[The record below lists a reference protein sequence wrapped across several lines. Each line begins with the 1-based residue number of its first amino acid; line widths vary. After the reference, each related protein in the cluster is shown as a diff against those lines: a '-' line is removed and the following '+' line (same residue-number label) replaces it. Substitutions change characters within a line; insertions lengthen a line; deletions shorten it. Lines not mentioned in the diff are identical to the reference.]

1 MKEDNRCKVK
11 KEREVS
17 LLGTC
22 KLEKNNLE
30 KKKYKIWIRFL
41 MKRETPKKKKKKKL

>member
-41 MKRETPKKKKKKKL
+41 MKRERPKKKKKKL

>member
-30 KKKYKIWIRFL
+30 KIK
-41 MKRETPKKKKKKKL
+41 